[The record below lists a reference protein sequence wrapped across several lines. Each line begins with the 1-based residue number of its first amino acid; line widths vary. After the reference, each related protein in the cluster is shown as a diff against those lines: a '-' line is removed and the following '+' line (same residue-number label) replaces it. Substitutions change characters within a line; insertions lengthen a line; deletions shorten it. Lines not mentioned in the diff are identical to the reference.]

1 MKDDMTLE
9 RRRWLGQLARAPRAM
24 LESALQAVCEG
35 VPLPAFDW
43 LRAPETGLAM
53 VRGRIGGAGDPFN
66 VGEATVTRAVLRL
79 RADDSAGGSAGDGA
93 GAVGVA
99 YQLGRD
105 KRRAELAALA
115 DAMLQSPHWREAV
128 KDRLLAPLARTLD
141 EARRECAR
149 QTASTRVDFYTMV
162 RGE

>member
-1 MKDDMTLE
+1 MQASSSEVTPE
-9 RRRWLGQLARAPRAM
+9 RRSWLAQLARAPRPLLA
-24 LESALQAVCEG
+24 SALDAVCEG
-35 VPLPAFDW
+35 APLPAFDW

-53 VRGRIGGAGDPFN
+53 VRGRVGGTGDPFN

-79 RADDSAGGSAGDGA
+79 KSGDDP

-115 DAMLQSPHWREAV
+115 DAMLQSARWHDVLRA
-128 KDRLLAPLARTLD
+128 RLLDPLVRTLD
-141 EARRECAR
+141 DARRERASD
-149 QTASTRVDFYTMV
+149 TASTRVDFYTMV
-162 RGE
+162 RGES

>member
-9 RRRWLGQLARAPRAM
+9 RRRWLGQLARAPRAT
-24 LESALQAVCEG
+24 LEAALQGVCEG
-35 VPLPAFDW
+35 ASLPPFDW

-79 RADDSAGGSAGDGA
+79 KVGGGA

-115 DAMLQSPHWREAV
+115 DAMLQSPGWREAV
-128 KDRLLAPLARTLD
+128 KDRLLEPLARTLD
-141 EARRECAR
+141 EARAESAR
-149 QTASTRVDFYTMV
+149 RTASTRVDFYTMV